1 MIPSKES
8 RQKMIETRNKSTYE
22 WKEIGTVGVD
32 TGEII
37 IADPANVLSS
47 REYDELHKK
56 ENDAKLPLHI
66 DFKHGIVSKTGF
78 ADGLYHVFAKF
89 GDFGNIAKR
98 IVEIRIIFDM
108 IEDGDSETIS
118 DISRKEQAGNVVEK
132 KDDLSKG
139 VKL

>member
-1 MIPSKES
+1 MT
-8 RQKMIETRNKSTYE
+8 ETRNATAYE
-22 WKEIGTVGVD
+22 WKDIGTVGVD

-47 REYDELHKK
+47 REFDELHKK

-66 DFKHGIVSKTGF
+66 NFKHGIVSKTGF

-89 GDFGNIAKR
+89 ADFGTIATKIVELR
-98 IVEIRIIFDM
+98 IVFDM
-108 IEDGDSETIS
+108 VGEDSGKIS
-118 DISRKEQAGNVVEK
+118 NVSRNTSSVNVTEK
-132 KDDLSKG
+132 KEDLSKG

>member
-1 MIPSKES
+1 MT
-8 RQKMIETRNKSTYE
+8 ETRNEATYE

-98 IVEIRIIFDM
+98 IVELRIIFDT
-108 IEDGDSETIS
+108 ENSGDAGKIP
-118 DISRKEQAGNVVEK
+118 DIPRKEQASNLPEK

>member
-1 MIPSKES
+1 
-8 RQKMIETRNKSTYE
+8 MIETRNEPAYE
-22 WKEIGTVGVD
+22 WKDIGTVGVD

-47 REYDELHKK
+47 REYEELHKK

-89 GDFGNIAKR
+89 ADFGTIAKKIVELR
-98 IVEIRIIFDM
+98 IVFDM
-108 IEDGDSETIS
+108 TGEDSGKIS
-118 DISRKEQAGNVVEK
+118 DVSRNAPSGDMTEK

>member
-1 MIPSKES
+1 MT
-8 RQKMIETRNKSTYE
+8 ETRSEPAYE
-22 WKEIGTVGVD
+22 WKDIGTVGVD

-47 REYDELHKK
+47 REYEELHKK

-89 GDFGNIAKR
+89 ADFGTIAKKIVELR
-98 IVEIRIIFDM
+98 IVFDM
-108 IEDGDSETIS
+108 TGADSGKIS
-118 DISRKEQAGNVVEK
+118 DVSRNVPSGNVPEK

>member
-1 MIPSKES
+1 MT
-8 RQKMIETRNKSTYE
+8 ETRNEPAYE
-22 WKEIGTVGVD
+22 WKDIGTVGVD

-47 REYDELHKK
+47 REYEELHKK

-89 GDFGNIAKR
+89 ADFGTIAKKIVELR
-98 IVEIRIIFDM
+98 IVFDM
-108 IEDGDSETIS
+108 TGEDSGKIS
-118 DISRKEQAGNVVEK
+118 DVSRNVPSGNVPEK

>member
-1 MIPSKES
+1 M
-8 RQKMIETRNKSTYE
+8 ETRNEPTYE

-47 REYDELHKK
+47 REYEELHKK

-108 IEDGDSETIS
+108 VGEGDSKIS
-118 DISRKEQAGNVVEK
+118 DVPRKESAGNVIPK

>member
-1 MIPSKES
+1 MT
-8 RQKMIETRNKSTYE
+8 ETRNAPTYE

-37 IADPANVLSS
+37 IADPVNVLSS

-78 ADGLYHVFAKF
+78 ADGLYHVFARF

-98 IVEIRIIFDM
+98 IVEIRIVFDM
-108 IEDGDSETIS
+108 AGGGDSGKIS
-118 DISRKEQAGNVVEK
+118 DISRKEPASNLPEK

-139 VKL
+139 VKLYTQ

>member
-1 MIPSKES
+1 M
-8 RQKMIETRNKSTYE
+8 ETRNEPTYE

-47 REYDELHKK
+47 REYEELHKK
-56 ENDAKLPLHI
+56 ETDAKLPLHI

-78 ADGLYHVFAKF
+78 ADGSYHVFAKF
-89 GDFGNIAKR
+89 GDFGNITKR

-108 IEDGDSETIS
+108 VGEGDSKIS
-118 DISRKEQAGNVVEK
+118 DVPRKESAGNVISK

>member
-1 MIPSKES
+1 
-8 RQKMIETRNKSTYE
+8 MIETRSEPAYE
-22 WKEIGTVGVD
+22 WKDIGTVGVD

-47 REYDELHKK
+47 REYEELHKK

-78 ADGLYHVFAKF
+78 ADGIYHVFAKF
-89 GDFGNIAKR
+89 ADFGTIAKKIVELR
-98 IVEIRIIFDM
+98 IVFDM
-108 IEDGDSETIS
+108 TGEDSRKIS
-118 DISRKEQAGNVVEK
+118 DVSRNVSSGNVTEK

>member
-1 MIPSKES
+1 M
-8 RQKMIETRNKSTYE
+8 METRNEPTYE

-47 REYDELHKK
+47 REYEELHKK

-108 IEDGDSETIS
+108 VGEGDLKIS
-118 DISRKEQAGNVVEK
+118 DVPKNAPAGNVVQK

>member
-1 MIPSKES
+1 M
-8 RQKMIETRNKSTYE
+8 METRNEPTYE

-47 REYDELHKK
+47 REYEELHKK
-56 ENDAKLPLHI
+56 ETDAKLPLHI

-78 ADGLYHVFAKF
+78 ADGMYHVFAKIGEF
-89 GDFGNIAKR
+89 DNITKR
-98 IVEIRIIFDM
+98 IVEIRIVFDM
-108 IEDGDSETIS
+108 VGEDDSKKS
-118 DISRKEQAGNVVEK
+118 DMPKNTPAGNVIPK
-132 KDDLSKG
+132 KDDISKG

>member
-1 MIPSKES
+1 MTE
-8 RQKMIETRNKSTYE
+8 NKTGTTYE

-37 IADPANVLSS
+37 IADPANVLSP

-56 ENDAKLPLHI
+56 ETDAKLPLHI

-89 GDFGNIAKR
+89 GDFGNVAKR
-98 IVEIRIIFDM
+98 IMEIRVVFDM
-108 IEDGDSETIS
+108 VDDDSGKIP
-118 DISRKEQAGNVVEK
+118 NVSGKGLASNLPEK